1 MKTSPHTSPLL
12 LSILAALGGC
22 AAHDDPPVDLPPT
35 AATYDGE
42 GCVLVEESTTEC
54 VSGANVQPEELFA
67 PWTCDVDV
75 VAVNGDGT
83 LTSVSFQTGETSP
96 ACCYP
101 VSGVDNAPGC
111 VIGRPYFERGMPRM
125 APLNEPTAGLPGA
138 PLSRGAAWALAG
150 SGEHASVAAFARL
163 SLQLMACGAPS
174 DLLSATHQAAAD
186 EVKHAEECWR
196 LAERFGTPPVRALA
210 FPFDDVINPRATLA
224 ELATATVREG
234 CLAETLGAHLAAVA
248 AERAADPEIKRVLR
262 DIAGEEGRHSVLS
275 FRIVAWA
282 LQAGGPEVRAAIEAA
297 LAEPWPQVDVAEL
310 AVRTGVPRTELAR
323 VATQGVAE
331 VLVPAVRRLMA

>member
-1 MKTSPHTSPLL
+1 ML

-22 AAHDDPPVDLPPT
+22 AAHDDPPVDLPP
-35 AATYDGE
+35 AVATYDGE

-54 VSGANVQPEELFA
+54 VSGANVQLEELFA

-75 VAVNGDGT
+75 HAVNGDGT
-83 LTSVSFQTGETSP
+83 LTTVRFQIGETSP
-96 ACCYP
+96 ACGYP
-101 VSGVDNAPGC
+101 VSGVD
-111 VIGRPYFERGMPRM
+111 
-125 APLNEPTAGLPGA
+125 
-138 PLSRGAAWALAG
+138 
-150 SGEHASVAAFARL
+150 
-163 SLQLMACGAPS
+163 
-174 DLLSATHQAAAD
+174 LLLATHQAAAD

-196 LAERFGTPPVRALA
+196 LAERFGTPPVRAMA
-210 FPFDDVINPRATLA
+210 FPFDDVINPRASLA

-248 AERAADPEIKRVLR
+248 AERAADPEVKRVLR
-262 DIAGEEGRHSVLS
+262 DIAEEEGRHSVSS

-310 AVRTGVPRTELAR
+310 ALRTGLPPTELAR

-331 VLVPAVRRLMA
+331 VLVPAVRRR